1 MHLFIFNLSKVCKLK
16 IENFVFILTI
26 RTGRRSKKR
35 TIPFEPIKSFVTF
48 MQASVRH
55 VPEQERTNTKIIFIF
70 HNFYNYE

>member
-1 MHLFIFNLSKVCKLK
+1 MHLFIFLIYPGLQVK
-16 IENFVFILTI
+16 IENFMFILTI

-55 VPEQERTNTKIIFIF
+55 VPEQERTNTEIIFIF

>member
-1 MHLFIFNLSKVCKLK
+1 MHLIQVCKLK
-16 IENFVFILTI
+16 IENFMFILTI